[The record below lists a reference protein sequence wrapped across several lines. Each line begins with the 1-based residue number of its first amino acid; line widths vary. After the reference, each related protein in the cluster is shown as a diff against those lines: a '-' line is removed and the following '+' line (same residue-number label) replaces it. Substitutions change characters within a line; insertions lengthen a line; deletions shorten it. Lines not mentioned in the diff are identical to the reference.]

1 MNQDPLYE
9 GESRGPIAYMAS
21 NRIAPNLLMFGI
33 IALGIL
39 SLGGLKREAWPT
51 FAFNMIEVFMVYPG
65 ASPEEIEE
73 SIIIKIEEQIETLDD
88 VKSIRSQAAS
98 GVGSVRIRFTS
109 GVKLSEAMDDVK
121 AAVEQIQTFPTGA
134 EKPQFREMD
143 NRNSVVRLILHGDAT
158 ERSLK
163 VLANEIKSELKSL
176 SSISMVRVTGDR
188 DYEISIEVS
197 RSTLRALGLTL
208 EDISHAVRQG
218 SLNLSAGSID
228 TKDSEV
234 RVRTIGQNYSQFDFE
249 EVAVITQNDGTIVRL
264 RDIATIRDGF
274 EDSNLMVQYN
284 GMPAIFVE
292 VYRGEGE
299 DVQEISESVH
309 THLHNI
315 IVPSLPEGI
324 QIDVL
329 NDDSSNYSDRVDVL
343 VRNGLLGFL
352 LVFIAL
358 ALFLE
363 IRLAIWVVLGLIT
376 SGMAAISVMLW
387 FDLSLNVNSIFAF
400 LLAIGIIV
408 DDAIVVAEQIH
419 RRRMSGVSGTLA
431 AIQGARRIK
440 SPLTFA
446 VLTSIAAFTPLFFIP
461 GGIGDIWVA
470 LPTIIIAMLSVSLM
484 ESLFI
489 LPSHLSHLPG
499 PDWQPSNVIDRFL
512 TKTRTAVDYWLT
524 RFVQG
529 PFDRSLRFA
538 TEYPAIIMAS
548 TVGLFILCMS
558 LVPAGII
565 PTTVVE
571 VIEGDVIMATL
582 EMPEETLAERTLEV
596 AKEIE
601 EAGIRVFERL
611 DQNQQEGTPSLLEGV
626 TLVVGKGPYIEGGGL
641 NPASTVNPP
650 SNIASIEFKL
660 IGAEHRS
667 ISTLDIVQDWRE
679 EIGVLPYIRGLT
691 LTGNVVNLGNAVEVS
706 MSHSDPKRL
715 ATAADSIVSN
725 LHTIT
730 GVFDIR
736 SDLVPGIREVQ
747 LELQPAAQTLGLTVE
762 GLAQQVRSAFFG
774 IESVKLQRG
783 EEEISVYTRLPA
795 RERESITDVEGYLI
809 QTLQNQKVPVN
820 QVATIRMGTSQP
832 VIRRMGGSRVVTITA
847 DVDPEVIS
855 GGQVTQILEDTFLPK
870 LTSSDPELNY
880 TFGGEQQEQLDS
892 LGALQRGF
900 LLAMLVIYALLA
912 IGTRS
917 YRKPFL
923 LLAIVPFGLIGVLLG
938 HLFLG
943 ITISLASGSIL
954 GFFGLTGVII
964 NDALV
969 MMDSIDG
976 RIRDGIDRRE
986 AIIEGAKSRFRPIML
1001 TSLTTFLAFTPLIL
1015 EPSIQAQFL
1024 IPFAASLGVG
1034 IMITTS
1040 ILLLLLP
1047 ALMSAFLRINSR
1059 RNTPMILS
1067 EETQSE
1073 PSPA

>member
-1 MNQDPLYE
+1 
-9 GESRGPIAYMAS
+9 
-21 NRIAPNLLMFGI
+21 
-33 IALGIL
+33 
-39 SLGGLKREAWPT
+39 
-51 FAFNMIEVFMVYPG
+51 
-65 ASPEEIEE
+65 
-73 SIIIKIEEQIETLDD
+73 
-88 VKSIRSQAAS
+88 
-98 GVGSVRIRFTS
+98 
-109 GVKLSEAMDDVK
+109 
-121 AAVEQIQTFPTGA
+121 
-134 EKPQFREMD
+134 
-143 NRNSVVRLILHGDAT
+143 
-158 ERSLK
+158 
-163 VLANEIKSELKSL
+163 
-176 SSISMVRVTGDR
+176 
-188 DYEISIEVS
+188 
-197 RSTLRALGLTL
+197 
-208 EDISHAVRQG
+208 
-218 SLNLSAGSID
+218 
-228 TKDSEV
+228 
-234 RVRTIGQNYSQFDFE
+234 
-249 EVAVITQNDGTIVRL
+249 
-264 RDIATIRDGF
+264 
-274 EDSNLMVQYN
+274 
-284 GMPAIFVE
+284 
-292 VYRGEGE
+292 
-299 DVQEISESVH
+299 
-309 THLHNI
+309 
-315 IVPSLPEGI
+315 
-324 QIDVL
+324 
-329 NDDSSNYSDRVDVL
+329 
-343 VRNGLLGFL
+343 
-352 LVFIAL
+352 
-358 ALFLE
+358 
-363 IRLAIWVVLGLIT
+363 
-376 SGMAAISVMLW
+376 MAAISVMLW

-529 PFDRSLRFA
+529 PFDRSLRFS

-601 EAGIRVFERL
+601 EAGLRVFERL

-976 RIRDGIDRRE
+976 RIRDGIARRE

-1001 TSLTTFLAFTPLIL
+1001 TSVTTFLAFTPLIL

-1047 ALMSAFLRINSR
+1047 ALMSTFLRINSR
-1059 RNTPMILS
+1059 ILDASTPVADQ
-1067 EETQSE
+1067 T
-1073 PSPA
+1073 